1 MNRNL
6 SLFAF
11 LLGLAAATWVAIGYI
26 GGSTLAFTVSCLI
39 AAVYLAGA
47 L

>member
-11 LLGLAAATWVAIGYI
+11 LLGLLAVVWVAIGYV
-26 GGSTLAFTVSCLI
+26 GGSSIALTSTCLPAFM
-39 AAVYLAGA
+39 
-47 L
+47 